1 MVDEELRKALHTYG
15 EENEQELKIFDE
27 PAYDKSIIGF
37 SSTGVIVYDYEK
49 MIEEFMEDNNCTYEE
64 AMDFVDYNTMR
75 ALPYF
80 GEGKPIVIVE
90 TPDSI
95 KEKY

>member
-1 MVDEELRKALHTYG
+1 MVDKELRKALHTYG

-64 AMDFVDYNTMR
+64 AMDFVNYNTMR